1 MKKLLALVLA
11 LVMSMSLVTI
21 SNAAYSDAADIDYK
35 EAVDVMSAIG
45 VLQGSDGK
53 FNPDGILTR
62 AEACTIITKMLGM
75 ADYVGTTNFADAKG
89 HWGESAIAFCA
100 GEGIVNGTSA
110 TTFDPNGKLTGYAFA
125 KMLLVTLGY
134 DASIE
139 KMTGTDW
146 TIGVAK
152 LIKSTDLNDG
162 ISGFVGSANLSRQ
175 VAAKMALNALQ
186 TEEVE
191 YNKRQSVSDN
201 GSTSI
206 STDLTASGK
215 GYTFA
220 RDYFADLVLTNP
232 ADDYGRPANKWTW
245 KNQAVGTYPKTA
257 TKIYTADMDS
267 TSGKK
272 TVKADLNG
280 YSMTDATLLATY
292 GSGTPAKLDT
302 DKIAEA
308 TANGKVVEIFVTK
321 NVITAVAAYEYDLV
335 TISKVEKDKVTLSNR
350 LTIDDSEDLFATVK
364 GMAKG
369 DKLMVY
375 VNGSTVVEAY
385 APTTVTGTYTSNK
398 SDKYTVG
405 GEAYEAQN
413 NYANIATDLADGDI
427 GEVFTLT
434 LDKFGYVVDV
444 EDGISADSKT
454 YALVLDTDAA
464 SNRGERNW
472 GAKLLLTDGT
482 TVWADV
488 AAIGGDKVADIAAS
502 VLTGLQDKFVSYE
515 VKDGK
520 YELTSMTSDTKTEVN
535 AITKGNSTLG
545 VSSGPAYTA
554 SNKTIFVMKNAD
566 KTYTVYTGIKN
577 VPSVTNATTKTL
589 VSSGVALVVVV
600 DTFSTTGAKD
610 QVFIYKSAAEGT
622 RKDGSNLIKFYK
634 AIVNGEDTTV
644 EVESTTANILTS
656 GSANKGLYIDSGY
669 TKGYITSAPAAVSG
683 TSGKITYV
691 DVASAGLAD
700 LKLKNGILTID
711 ATTDTTKV
719 VADSFNAWYII
730 GDTAKADTL
739 TVDKTSTATD
749 LGITL
754 ASGDYVVM
762 VEDSDGYITD
772 LYLFNAAE

>member
-186 TEEVE
+186 TDEVE

-206 STDLTASGK
+206 STDLTASSK
-215 GYTFA
+215 RYTFA
-220 RDYFADLVLTNP
+220 SDYFADLALTNP

-257 TKIYTADMDS
+257 TKIYTADMNS

-280 YSMTDATLLATY
+280 YTIDATLTSY
-292 GSGTPAKLDT
+292 ITNSKLDT
-302 DKIAEA
+302 DKIATA

-321 NVITAVAAYEYDLV
+321 NVIKAVATYEYNLV

-413 NYANIATDLADGDI
+413 NYASIATDLADGDI
-427 GEVFTLT
+427 GDVFTLT

-454 YALVLDTDAA
+454 YALVLDTDEA
-464 SNRGERNW
+464 SNRGDRNW

-488 AAIGGDKVADIAAS
+488 AAIGGDKVAD
-502 VLTGLQDKFVSYE
+502 LNTGDLNNLKNDFVSYE

-520 YELTSMTSDTKTEVN
+520 YELTDMTSDTKTDVT
-535 AITKGNSTLG
+535 AITKGDSALTG
-545 VSSGPAYTA
+545 GSYTA

-610 QVFIYKSAAEGT
+610 QVFIYKTVAEGT
-622 RKDGSNLIKFYK
+622 RKDGSNVIKSYK
-634 AIVNGEDTTV
+634 AIVNGEDTTI
-644 EVESTTANILTS
+644 EVKVGTSNILS
-656 GSANKGLYIDSGY
+656 SDDAVQGLYIDAGY
-669 TKGYITSAPAAVSG
+669 TKGYITSADAAVSSTG
-683 TSGKITYV
+683 TPSSAIYV
-691 DVASAGLAD
+691 ALSAGKD
-700 LKLKNGILTID
+700 LTLKNGILTVD
-711 ATTDTTKV
+711 GTSYV
-719 VADSFNAWYII
+719 VADSFNSWYIT
-730 GDTAKADTL
+730 GGTAAADMKADTL
-739 TVDKTSTATD
+739 TVDKTSTVTD

-762 VEDSDGYITD
+762 VKDSDNYITD
-772 LYLFNAAE
+772 LYLFNAVK